1 MPNRDNS
8 PHAVSD
14 AERTYAKKLA
24 EVYVKLARMSP
35 EQRAKYAD
43 KAKELSARLAKLP
56 PAVKEIYD
64 NEVRALSGAAA
75 SPAVSEK
82 ESAETAG
89 KAAEPHQEE
98 EVPVRRTSRKP
109 KYEPDEDE
117 YDDDDDYD
125 DTDERPRR
133 KGKAKGCL
141 IVFLVLLL
149 LVAAAGAF
157 GWMWVNSE
165 INGER
170 GTEVSEA
177 TVIVERGSGPL
188 TIGKLLQQ
196 NGIIRNAQV
205 FRLYVRQTDTAG
217 TLQYGEFTFSSDM
230 SYDQII
236 ETLQE
241 TNKERDDIVEVTFPE
256 GIPAVEFANRMEE
269 AGLCTAEEFLE
280 EANNGD
286 FSEFTFWNRRDE
298 NPNQFMACEGYLFPD
313 TYQFF
318 KDDSVHNMVAK
329 LYAQFDANMT
339 EEIYAQIDEMGFTLT
354 EFITLAS
361 IVQEEAGDVEH
372 QADVAAVF
380 MNRLAEGS
388 PVPKLQS
395 NCSSY
400 IQNDDDNNYIY
411 NTIAWYY
418 GDWNSIPAEI
428 ISAYDTYSIEGLPAG
443 PISNP
448 GLDAILNTLKYKES
462 EYYGDYYYFVTD
474 LTGKYYFAK
483 TYEEHLQ
490 NDETRLEVNA
500 SLGQ

>member
-8 PHAVSD
+8 PHTVSE

-43 KAKELSARLAKLP
+43 KAKELSARLSKLP
-56 PAVKEIYD
+56 PAVREIYD
-64 NEVRALSGAAA
+64 NEVRALSGAARRTEQ
-75 SPAVSEK
+75 PAHPPVEQPAQTDSSEK
-82 ESAETAG
+82 QVKHARGSSSVPAEI
-89 KAAEPHQEE
+89 PEE
-98 EVPVRRTSRKP
+98 E
-109 KYEPDEDE
+109 EED
-117 YDDDDDYD
+117 YDDDYD
-125 DTDERPRR
+125 DTEAAPRR
-133 KGKAKGCL
+133 RRKRKGCL

-149 LVAAAGAF
+149 LIAAVGVF
-157 GWMWVNSE
+157 GWMWVKSE
-165 INGER
+165 IGGSR
-170 GTEVSEA
+170 GSDVTEA

-188 TIGKLLQQ
+188 TIGRLLEE
-196 NGIIRNAQV
+196 NGIIRNAQI

-217 TLQYGEFTFSSDM
+217 TLQYGEFTFRSDM
-230 SYDQII
+230 SYDEII
-236 ETLQE
+236 ATLQE
-241 TNKERDDIVEVTFPE
+241 TNKDRDDIVEVTFPE
-256 GIPAVEFANRMEE
+256 GIPAVEFANRMEA
-269 AGLCTAEEFLE
+269 AGLCTAQEFLD

-286 FSEFTFWNRRDE
+286 FSNLGFWNRRDE

-318 KDDSVHNMVAK
+318 QGDSVHNMVEK
-329 LYAQFDANMT
+329 IYAQFDANMT
-339 EEIYAQIDEMGFTLT
+339 DDIYAQIDDMGFTLT

-400 IQNDDDNNYIY
+400 IQNEDDNNYIY

-418 GDWNSIPAEI
+418 GDWNNIPSEI
-428 ISAYDTYSIEGLPAG
+428 VAAYDTYSIEGLPAG

-462 EYYGDYYYFVTD
+462 QYYGDYYYFVTD

-490 NDETRLEVNA
+490 NDATRLQVNA
-500 SLGQ
+500 SLGE